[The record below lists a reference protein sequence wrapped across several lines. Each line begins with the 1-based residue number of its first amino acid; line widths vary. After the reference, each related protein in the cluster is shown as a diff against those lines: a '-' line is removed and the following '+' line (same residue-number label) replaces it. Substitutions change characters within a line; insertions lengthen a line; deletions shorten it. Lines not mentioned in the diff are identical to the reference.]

1 MNQYS
6 SVSYS
11 MDYLTL
17 LATITSFA
25 LIDSFDPCFYAL
37 FASIFI
43 SALMVNHRYA
53 VKTGIVF
60 IASVYTG
67 YFIIALVAYS
77 LLSVIKLP
85 MQILG
90 AILLIYGFLTLIM
103 SILKNRIEHSD
114 QFVCRE
120 DDIPCKIASKLDLQK
135 YAIRSLFATL
145 VIGLIS
151 SFTILTCS
159 AQLLITYILLS
170 RKLGL
175 SLSVFI
181 PLTLYYIAV
190 FVSPIIVLFLG
201 LAGLTKLKSIHLVL
215 LRRERLVRIIG
226 SLLMISI
233 AIYILVHSETL
244 YAV

>member
-1 MNQYS
+1 
-6 SVSYS
+6 
-11 MDYLTL
+11 
-17 LATITSFA
+17 
-25 LIDSFDPCFYAL
+25 
-37 FASIFI
+37 
-43 SALMVNHRYA
+43 
-53 VKTGIVF
+53 
-60 IASVYTG
+60 
-67 YFIIALVAYS
+67 
-77 LLSVIKLP
+77 VIN
-85 MQILG
+85 
-90 AILLIYGFLTLIM
+90 T
-103 SILKNRIEHSD
+103 
-114 QFVCRE
+114 FVE
-120 DDIPCKIASKLDLQK
+120 KIDIPCKIASKLDLQK